1 MGALGC
7 FLGALGSFRTV
18 FWRPGASQAS
28 ILGHFGS
35 PKPHFLDAASCPQA
49 CNEKQAREA
58 FRIGKTNTKHMSAL
72 QRAMQKTSKDRS
84 FSLLNSARCQERSE
98 MTCWSAQGSIWE
110 GFGTSRASLGRLL
123 GTLGALLV
131 ALGRLLDASWTHL
144 GCSWAPLGCQVLSK
158 MGSGSIFHRFWLHFG
173 RAEAGFARAL
183 AVFFF
188 IFGHGAGIAAKNPCW
203 HSLSA
208 FRFHIAARRYVHRT
222 WNREK
227 IDENLMEKTKAKK

>member
-1 MGALGC
+1 MA
-7 FLGALGSFRTV
+7 ALGSFRAA
-18 FWRPGASQAS
+18 FWRPGPSQAS
-28 ILGHFGS
+28 ILGHFGG

-123 GTLGALLV
+123 GILGALLV
-131 ALGRLLDASWTHL
+131 ALGRSLDASWTHL

-188 IFGHGAGIAAKNPCW
+188 HFWTWCWNCCQKPLLAFTLCFSFPHCSAAVRAQHMELEPSWSFWPPDLRHLAPKND
-203 HSLSA
+203 L
-208 FRFHIAARRYVHRT
+208 
-222 WNREK
+222 K
-227 IDENLMEKTKAKK
+227 

>member
-1 MGALGC
+1 
-7 FLGALGSFRTV
+7 
-18 FWRPGASQAS
+18 
-28 ILGHFGS
+28 
-35 PKPHFLDAASCPQA
+35 
-49 CNEKQAREA
+49 
-58 FRIGKTNTKHMSAL
+58 
-72 QRAMQKTSKDRS
+72 
-84 FSLLNSARCQERSE
+84 

-188 IFGHGAGIAAKNPCW
+188 AFLDMVLELLPKTPAGI
-203 HSLSA
+203 HSLLFVSRLQRGTCAAHPLPPEGMPSVPGTRYKLPNRASKA
-208 FRFHIAARRYVHRT
+208 FLSLKSLA
-222 WNREK
+222 
-227 IDENLMEKTKAKK
+227 LKAYPKVRLEIEAEAGFPPS